1 MESTA
6 DIPLVGGPA
15 DGTAV
20 TVELDA
26 NGRPPLTHHHIDQHG
41 LADADMYELE
51 TMTGGGGWR
60 YRWRRTAS

>member
-1 MESTA
+1 MKSTER
-6 DIPLVGGPA
+6 IPLVGGPA

-26 NGRPPLTHHHIDQHG
+26 NGRPPLTHHHLHEHG
-41 LADADMYELE
+41 LADAEMYELE
-51 TMTGGGGWR
+51 TVTEDGRWR